1 MNKQKIAMFLYGL
14 GYAPREYRLNG
25 VHRHGWFKGDDL
37 EFEREKEKLREKAA
51 EKKEKNI
58 AI

>member
-1 MNKQKIAMFLYGL
+1 MFLYGL
-14 GYAPREYRLNG
+14 GFAPREYRLGG
-25 VHRHGWFKGDDL
+25 VHRHSWFNGDDL
-37 EFEREKEKLREKAA
+37 EFERELKKLREKAA